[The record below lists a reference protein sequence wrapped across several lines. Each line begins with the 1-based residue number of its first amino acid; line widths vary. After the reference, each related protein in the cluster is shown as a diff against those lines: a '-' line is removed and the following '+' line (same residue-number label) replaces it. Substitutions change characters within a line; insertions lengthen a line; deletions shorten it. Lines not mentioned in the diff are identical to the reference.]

1 MSKKK
6 RHPARKSA
14 GPSPHPPAPKAT
26 PSQLLDELSEAH
38 ALMRRR
44 RWDLAAEILE
54 RLDKRYPSRDEVL
67 APLVEVSYQRR
78 DFPSYQSAC
87 ERLLELR
94 PDDPELTLTL
104 A

>member
-14 GPSPHPPAPKAT
+14 GPSPHPPAPRAA
-26 PSQLLDELSEAH
+26 PPQLLDELSEVD
-38 ALMRRR
+38 ALMRRK
-44 RWDLAAEILE
+44 RWGQALEILE
-54 RLDKRYPSRDEVL
+54 HLNERHPNRPEVL
-67 APLVEVSYQRR
+67 APLVEVSYQLK

-94 PDDPELTLTL
+94 PDDPE
-104 A
+104 